1 MVKANVPK
9 QFSAAGNGR
18 FRDVGIRNLWEKEDL
33 NKTYPPGDFTFE
45 EPETL
50 GSTLTS
56 TGWL

>member
-1 MVKANVPK
+1 MKSNVPK

-18 FRDVGIRNLWEKEDL
+18 FRDVGIRNLREKEDL
-33 NKTYPPGDFTFE
+33 NKTLDPPGDFTFE
-45 EPETL
+45 ELETL